1 MDRREFI
8 KYAAYVSLSI
18 GLAGCAARLPKTQ
31 EPQLPS
37 PASRPQPSNPAAAA
51 GERAKLVVAEGTD
64 PNALMDK
71 GLKALGGIE
80 KFIQPG
86 NIVVIK
92 PNFSVPR
99 TPDQA
104 ATTNALLVA
113 ALVKQCLAARAKE
126 VRVID
131 HTFTNGQMCLENSG
145 MRQEVTAAG
154 GQVYIINSQTDRFYR
169 SVTMNGEILKTA
181 SYSRDVLDAHVFINF
196 PILKHHDGTELTMGL
211 KNLMGL
217 VWDRGIFHRTDLNK
231 TIAELAA
238 FRRPHLTILD
248 ATRGITANGP
258 MGPGPIREWN
268 QVIFS
273 TDMMAVDAYGANLF
287 GHNPADIGH
296 LAAAA
301 QLGVGTLDWQ
311 GLEVVK
317 V

>member
-1 MDRREFI
+1 MSTS
-8 KYAAYVSLSI
+8 AASS
-18 GLAGCAARLPKTQ
+18 GGK
-31 EPQLPS
+31 
-37 PASRPQPSNPAAAA
+37 
-51 GERAKLVVAEGTD
+51 AKLVVVEGTD
-64 PNALMDK
+64 PSALIDK
-71 GLKALGGIE
+71 GFKAIGGVE
-80 KFIQPG
+80 TFVQPG
-86 NIVVIK
+86 NTVVIK

-113 ALVKQCLAARAKE
+113 ALVKRCLAARAKE

-145 MRQEVTAAG
+145 IRQEVTAVG
-154 GQVYIINSQTDRFYR
+154 GQAYVINNQNDRFYR
-169 SVTMNGEILKTA
+169 SVTMNGELLKSAT
-181 SYSRDVLDAHVFINF
+181 YSRDVLDADVFINF

-268 QVIFS
+268 QVVFS
-273 TDMMAVDAYGANLF
+273 TDMLAVDAYGANLF
-287 GHNPADIGH
+287 GHNPASIGH
-296 LAAAA
+296 LSAAA
-301 QLGVGTLDWQ
+301 QLGVGSLDWQ
-311 GLEVVK
+311 RLEVVR